1 MWVRRAAIR
10 PVPSYAKVVTLDVER
25 VEDSLSSD
33 DPESEER
40 LAQALGRFEATQ
52 PALSARVAAELGRP
66 LDETALA
73 LGYFL
78 SIAVWM
84 TFEASFGARLGEV
97 HESDIEAASQ
107 ALALDEELRR
117 DAPDE
122 AVDTDD
128 VVAMEQPA
136 MVEFVRGHVE
146 VALEAHSDEVEI
158 DDVDSIYRLI
168 LLEIVSLSHSVRPPE
183 RFPANKAEWMA

>member
-10 PVPSYAKVVTLDVER
+10 PVPSYAKVSAPDVER
-25 VEDSLSSD
+25 VEDSLSGD

-40 LAQALGRFEATQ
+40 LTEALGRFETTQ
-52 PALSARVAAELGRP
+52 PALSSRVALTLGRP

-84 TFEASFGARLGEV
+84 TFEASFGALLGEV
-97 HESDIEAASQ
+97 HESDLEASSQ
-107 ALALDEELRR
+107 ALVLDEELRR

-136 MVEFVRGHVE
+136 MVEFLREHVE
-146 VALEAHSDEVEI
+146 VALEAHADEVDL
-158 DDVDSIYRLI
+158 DDVDAIYRLI
-168 LLEIVSLSHSVRPPE
+168 LLEIVALSHAVRPPE
-183 RFPANKAEWMA
+183 RFPAHKTEWVA

>member
-10 PVPSYAKVVTLDVER
+10 PVPPYAKVAAPDVER

-40 LAQALGRFEATQ
+40 LTEALGRFESTQ
-52 PALSARVAAELGRP
+52 PALSARVAIALGRP

-84 TFEASFGARLGEV
+84 TFEASFGERLGEV
-97 HESDIEAASQ
+97 HESDLDASSQ
-107 ALALDEELRR
+107 ALSLDEELRR

-128 VVAMEQPA
+128 VVAMGQPA
-136 MVEFVRGHVE
+136 MVEFVREHVE
-146 VALEAHSDEVEI
+146 VALEAHADDVEL
-158 DDVDSIYRLI
+158 DDVDAIYRLI
-168 LLEIVSLSHSVRPPE
+168 LLEIVALSHAVRPPE
-183 RFPANKAEWMA
+183 RFPSNRAEWVA

>member
-10 PVPSYAKVVTLDVER
+10 PVPSYAKVVSPDVER
-25 VEDSLSSD
+25 VEDTLSSD

-40 LAQALGRFEATQ
+40 LTEALGRFETTQ
-52 PALSARVAAELGRP
+52 PALSSRVAVALGRP

-97 HESDIEAASQ
+97 QESDLDASSQ

-136 MVEFVRGHVE
+136 MVEFVREHVE
-146 VALEAHSDEVEI
+146 VALEAHADDVEL

-168 LLEIVSLSHSVRPPE
+168 LLEIVSLSYAVRPPE
-183 RFPANKAEWMA
+183 RFPANKAEWVA

>member
-10 PVPSYAKVVTLDVER
+10 PVPSYAKVAAPDVER
-25 VEDSLSSD
+25 VEDSLSND

-40 LAQALGRFEATQ
+40 LAQAMGRFEATQ
-52 PALSARVAAELGRP
+52 PALSLHVATALGRP

-97 HESDIEAASQ
+97 HESDLEASSQ

-136 MVEFVRGHVE
+136 MVEFVREHVE
-146 VALEAHSDEVEI
+146 VALEAHADEVEL

-168 LLEIVSLSHSVRPPE
+168 LLEIVSLSYAVRPPE
-183 RFPANKAEWMA
+183 RFPANKAEWVA

>member
-10 PVPSYAKVVTLDVER
+10 PVPSYAKVAAPDVER
-25 VEDSLSSD
+25 VEDSLSGD

-40 LAQALGRFEATQ
+40 LTEALGRFETTQ
-52 PALSARVAAELGRP
+52 PALSSRVAHTLGHP

-78 SIAVWM
+78 SIAVWL
-84 TFEASFGARLGEV
+84 TFETSFGARLGEV
-97 HESDIEAASQ
+97 QESDLEASSQ

-136 MVEFVRGHVE
+136 MVEFVREHVE
-146 VALEAHSDEVEI
+146 VALEAHADEVEL
-158 DDVDSIYRLI
+158 DDVDAIYRLI
-168 LLEIVSLSHSVRPPE
+168 LLEIVALSHAVRPPE
-183 RFPANKAEWMA
+183 RFPAHKTEWVA

>member
-10 PVPSYAKVVTLDVER
+10 PVPPYAKVASPDVER
-25 VEDSLSSD
+25 VEDALSND

-40 LAQALGRFEATQ
+40 LTQALGRFESTQ
-52 PALSARVAAELGRP
+52 PALSSRVAVALGRP

-97 HESDIEAASQ
+97 HESDLEAASE

-128 VVAMEQPA
+128 VVAMGQPA
-136 MVEFVRGHVE
+136 MVEFVREHVE
-146 VALEAHSDEVEI
+146 VALEAHADDVEL
-158 DDVDSIYRLI
+158 DDVDAIYRLI
-168 LLEIVSLSHSVRPPE
+168 LLEIVALSHAVRPPE
-183 RFPANKAEWMA
+183 RFPSNKAEWVA

>member
-10 PVPSYAKVVTLDVER
+10 PVPSYAKVAAPDVER
-25 VEDSLSSD
+25 VEDALSND

-40 LAQALGRFEATQ
+40 LTQALARFEATQ
-52 PALSARVAAELGRP
+52 PAFSSHVATSLGRP

-136 MVEFVRGHVE
+136 MVEFVREHVE
-146 VALEAHSDEVEI
+146 VALEANADEVEL

-168 LLEIVSLSHSVRPPE
+168 LLEIVALSYAVRAPE
-183 RFPANKAEWMA
+183 RFPANKAEWVA